1 VRKINVF
8 ELFAKLGLDTDGFQK
23 GLSKAGG
30 ALKTFGGTIGSS
42 MAKFASVTNK
52 ALGVATVAAGGAVAK
67 LTKDA
72 TSAYANYQQLAGGIE
87 KLFGDSADIVM
98 QYADN
103 AYMDA
108 AVSANEYMEQ
118 VSSFSASLIK
128 SLGGDTKKAA
138 ELANTALKS
147 MSDNANTFGSDIATL
162 QSAYQAFAKNNYTL
176 LDNLRLGYGGTASE
190 MAKLVNDS
198 GVLGGTMEATAKN
211 INEVGF
217 DKIIEAIDVI
227 QGRMG
232 IADTTAKEAAG
243 TISGSLGAVKAAWE
257 NVVTAM
263 GDKNGDI
270 EGNIQ
275 KLSQSVAAFGKNI
288 LPTIQTAL
296 SGVVTLI
303 ENLAPEIIKAIPG
316 LAQKII
322 PQLTS
327 TIGKLVPVLV
337 SSFRDLIQ
345 TLAKQIPTLLPTLL
359 NAWVQIYTALIDS
372 LDILLDEL
380 IPMLPQIID
389 TISNFLLENAP
400 KLVESGLK
408 LLTAILEG
416 ISQNIDKIV
425 DTIAKL
431 IPIIAETIIDNL
443 PKILEAGGRIIS
455 KLAKGIAEHLPEI
468 IRAIA
473 DVIGA
478 LLVEIG
484 THLPEILE
492 AGWDIIKELGKGLAK
507 TFEPI
512 SNAISDLFVS
522 IGSWFDEK
530 IDFIKGYGK
539 YLIDWLGDG
548 IGGAIDTVKTKVGE
562 IWNTIKNFFTEKY
575 NDAVELGEKIIEG
588 IVSGFTTMWDT
599 LKGAVTDD
607 FWDNWQSGMRSILGI
622 NSPSKVAAREI
633 GSPIAEGIG
642 YGFEKEIANVNKMMQ
657 DGVDA
662 DFNVDTT
669 VRNTASTNETGR
681 TSAAQQAQVITMRLV
696 DGSGRI
702 IAETVTP
709 DVNQLQGALLSF
721 GERGLA
727 T

>member
-1 VRKINVF
+1 
-8 ELFAKLGLDTDGFQK
+8 
-23 GLSKAGG
+23 
-30 ALKTFGGTIGSS
+30 

-52 ALGVATVAAGGAVAK
+52 ALGAATVAAGGAVAK

-72 TSAYANYQQLAGGIE
+72 TSAYANYQQLEGGIK
-87 KLFGDSADIVM
+87 KLFGDSADIVK

-275 KLSQSVAAFGKNI
+275 KLSQTVAAFGKNI

-303 ENLAPEIIKAIPG
+303 DNLAPEIIKAIPG
-316 LAQKII
+316 LFQKII
-322 PQLTS
+322 PQITS

-425 DTIAKL
+425 DTISKL
-431 IPIIAETIIDNL
+431 IPVIVQTVIDHLPEILKLGGQIIY
-443 PKILEAGGRIIS
+443 
-455 KLAKGIAEHLPEI
+455 KLVMGIGEHLPEI
-468 IRAIA
+468 IQSVV
-473 DVIGA
+473 DLIGA
-478 LLVEIG
+478 FLAEIIM
-484 THLPEILE
+484 HFPEILK
-492 AGWDIIKELGKGLAK
+492 AGGDIIVQLAAGIGGAFYEIFKKVGEL
-507 TFEPI
+507 F
-512 SNAISDLFVS
+512 
-522 IGSWFDEK
+522 EK
-530 IDFIKGYGK
+530 IGGWIEDKWND
-539 YLIDWLGDG
+539 LIDWGSDIIGKIADG
-548 IGGAIDTVKTKVGE
+548 IGGSFESVGE
-562 IWNTIKNFFTEKY
+562 ALGDIWDSIIETVEGWIDAAFGWGKDLIENFIGGIKEFGDAWY
-575 NDAVELGEKIIEG
+575 NCFEDLGETIYDFLHFSEPDKGPLSNFHTYAPDMIKTFVQG
-588 IVSGFTTMWDT
+588 IKDNEYLLENELNNLTGKMSDGFSGD
-599 LKGAVTDD
+599 VT
-607 FWDNWQSGMRSILGI
+607 I
-622 NSPSKVAAREI
+622 NSNTSSGRA
-633 GSPIAEGIG
+633 GI
-642 YGFEKEIANVNKMMQ
+642 
-657 DGVDA
+657 
-662 DFNVDTT
+662 
-669 VRNTASTNETGR
+669 
-681 TSAAQQAQVITMRLV
+681 AQQAQAITMRLV
-696 DGSGRI
+696 DGYGRL
-702 IAETVTP
+702 IAEGVTP
-709 DVNQLQGALLSF
+709 DVNQLQGQIMTFS
-721 GERGLA
+721 ERGLA